1 MFKKIILL
9 SAGAL
14 CLTVTGCSTLKGTDP
29 IDPYE
34 QVNRKIFKFNR
45 TVDKFAIRP
54 IAKTYDFV
62 LPSPV
67 KKGVNNFF
75 HNLNTIPDTIN
86 DCLQA
91 NFYQAFSDGWRF
103 AINSTVGIGGLFDVA
118 SHMGLKRNYQDF
130 GLTLTKWGAK
140 TPYIMIPI
148 LGPSTASDA
157 LGIITNY
164 YLFTVYPYIND
175 PSLRVGIVALD
186 LLNLRV
192 NLLPTD
198 KLVDQS
204 FDPYIFVRNAYLQ
217 RRAFLANRN
226 SQRNDQQDTYVEEDA
241 KEKTAAAPP
250 VSYDESANG
259 GV

>member
-1 MFKKIILL
+1 ML
-9 SAGAL
+9 SASAL
-14 CLTVTGCSTLKGTDP
+14 CLIIAGCATIKGTDT

-34 QVNRKIFKFNR
+34 RVNRKIFKFNR
-45 TVDKFAIRP
+45 TVDKVAIRP
-54 IAKTYDFV
+54 IAKTYDFI

-148 LGPSTASDA
+148 LGPSTMSDA
-157 LGIITNY
+157 LGILTNY
-164 YLFTVYPYIND
+164 YLFTVYPHIND
-175 PSLRVGIVALD
+175 PSLRIGLVALD

-192 NLLPTD
+192 NLLSTD
-198 KLVDQS
+198 KLVDQA

-226 SQRNDQQDTYVEEDA
+226 NQRNVQQDTYVEEDT
-241 KEKTAAAPP
+241 KEKTAAPP
-250 VSYDESANG
+250 VGYDESANG